1 MGDGA
6 ATACANA
13 IGEDGRA
20 RARYSRATMLA
31 ALLASTFPLA
41 VDAAVEGKKIITA
54 MLLVGLTF
62 LAVIA
67 LGELSE
73 RRRRRRDG

>member
-1 MGDGA
+1 
-6 ATACANA
+6 
-13 IGEDGRA
+13 
-20 RARYSRATMLA
+20 MLA

-41 VDAAVEGKKIITA
+41 VDAAVEGKKIIVG
-54 MLLVGLTF
+54 MSLVGLTF

-73 RRRRRRDG
+73 RRRRRRDS